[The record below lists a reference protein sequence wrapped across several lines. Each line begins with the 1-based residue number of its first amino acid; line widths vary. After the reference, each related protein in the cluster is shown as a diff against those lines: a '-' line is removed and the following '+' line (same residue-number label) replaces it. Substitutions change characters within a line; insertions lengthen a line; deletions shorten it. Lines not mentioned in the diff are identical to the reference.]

1 MFARDVMSAPV
12 YVVSPSDNI
21 AYARNLMVKHKISR
35 VLVMDNGKLTGILT
49 KKDIAYRLKQQGA
62 AWRRRSLDQIAVSSL
77 AVENPVVVTPG
88 TGIRGI
94 AWLFVE
100 KNISCV
106 PVVEAG
112 TVIGIVT
119 KADLMRSSLVGSLSG
134 TVGAA
139 MEDVATVTLHHSL
152 DHVITVMSARNDK
165 VVVTNDDGSI
175 AGIITETN
183 LAFFEDAAKG
193 TKGVGRDVARQSQT
207 RTDGTGGQISLA
219 VNRVTAGDVMT
230 SPVVTISPDQK
241 ITDAIALMN
250 REQKNSLVVV
260 ENNTISGIIKRD
272 DIIREVAK

>member
-12 YVVSPSDNI
+12 FVVSPSDNV

-62 AWRRRSLDQIAVSSL
+62 AWRRRSLDQISVSSL
-77 AVENPVVVTPG
+77 AVPNPVVVTPG

-106 PVVEAG
+106 PVMEAG
-112 TVIGIVT
+112 VVIGIVT
-119 KADLMRSSLVGSLSG
+119 KSDLMRSALVASLEG
-134 TVGAA
+134 TVSAV
-139 MEDVATVTLHHSL
+139 MEDVATVSRHHSL
-152 DHVITVMSARNDK
+152 DHVINVMSARNDK

-183 LAFFEDAAKG
+183 LAFFEDG
-193 TKGVGRDVARQSQT
+193 TKGVGKDVAKQSQK
-207 RTDGTGGQISLA
+207 RTDGKGGQVSPA

-230 SPVVTISPDQK
+230 SLVVTISPDQK
-241 ITDAIALMN
+241 LTDAIALMKKD
-250 REQKNSLVVV
+250 QINSLVVV

>member
-12 YVVSPSDNI
+12 FVVLPSDTV

-62 AWRRRSLDQIAVSSL
+62 AWRRRSLDQISVSSL
-77 AVENPVVVTPG
+77 AVVNPVVVTPG

-119 KADLMRSSLVGSLSG
+119 KSDLMRSALVAALTG
-134 TVGAA
+134 TVGDV
-139 MEDVATVTLHHSL
+139 MEDVATVSRHHSL
-152 DHVITVMSARNDK
+152 DHVINVMSARNDK
-165 VVVTNDDGSI
+165 VIVTNDDGSI

-183 LAFFEDAAKG
+183 LAFFEEAKKG
-193 TKGVGRDVARQSQT
+193 TKVVGRDVARQSLT
-207 RTDGTGGQISLA
+207 RTDGTGGQISPA
-219 VNRVTAGDVMT
+219 VNRVTADDVMT
-230 SPVVTISPDQK
+230 SPVATISPDQK
-241 ITDAIALMN
+241 ITDAIALMKK
-250 REQKNSLVVV
+250 EQINSLVIV